1 MNHEYFVI
9 HLLYMNVLKNKSLW
23 HILLWLENIFQL
35 KSQGQSECL
44 MVHTF
49 FFLCKPCSNE
59 QLNLSCCPLSPLIA
73 RHLLS
78 GTWMHKP
85 ILSMETGKLSLFP
98 SPHRCLICLLIPGGV
113 CEAVRR
119 PLFTPVCSSVLI
131 LWIVQFP
138 PGSTQCLSV
147 KNELSALNKAT
158 FTGKIN
164 AHHTV
169 CIHRANGADKI

>member
-1 MNHEYFVI
+1 MNHKSFVI
-9 HLLYMNVLKNKSLW
+9 HLLCMNVLENKSIW

-35 KSQGQSECL
+35 KFQGQSECL

-49 FFLCKPCSNE
+49 FYANHVVTSNK
-59 QLNLSCCPLSPLIA
+59 NLACCPLSPLIA
-73 RHLLS
+73 RHLFS
-78 GTWMHKP
+78 GTWVHNP
-85 ILSMETGKLSLFP
+85 ILPMETGKLSLFP
-98 SPHRCLICLLIPGGV
+98 SPHHCLICLLIPGGV
-113 CEAVRR
+113 CEEVRR

-164 AHHTV
+164 AHYTV